1 MILAGDIYRDS
12 RRRNKLIADWF
23 RSFQAKQPL
32 MDGTLESSEM
42 APKKKNTL
50 KVLKLSGKYT
60 ERYEG

>member
-1 MILAGDIYRDS
+1 MILAGDILKGS

-42 APKKKNTL
+42 TPKKKNTPRSI
-50 KVLKLSGKYT
+50 KT
-60 ERYEG
+60 FR